1 MYNKFIYIK
10 IQIYKSL
17 IYIYIT
23 NLYIS
28 IHSTLGPATLVA
40 CGAADVGAASVGVLV
55 EAVHLP
61 RVLAEEAHGVLRRWE
76 PRGVEEVHGA
86 VPGGGGAEGVVGLG
100 PRVVEERV
108 GGQEG
113 ENRRWVRRRRGQGR

>member
-10 IQIYKSL
+10 IQIYNSL
-17 IYIYIT
+17 IYIYNKFIYIT

-28 IHSTLGPATLVA
+28 IHSTLGPAVLVA
-40 CGAADVGAASVGVLV
+40 RGATGVGAAGVGVPV

-61 RVLAEEAHGVLRRWE
+61 RVLAEEAHGVLRRRE
-76 PRGVEEVHGA
+76 PRGVEEAHGA

-100 PRVVEERV
+100 PRAVEEHV
-108 GGQEG
+108 GG
-113 ENRRWVRRRRGQGR
+113 